1 LFEDFVLDTDRR
13 ELRRGPALLP
23 AEAQVFDL
31 LVFLVSNRDRVISK
45 DDLLASVWGGR
56 IVSESTLAS
65 RINAARRVLGDNGE
79 QQRLIRTIIGKGIR
93 FVGTVRVTDIEG
105 TKVSADERAT
115 DPALPDKPSIAVL
128 PFANLSG
135 DPDQDH
141 FAYGMAEDIIT
152 ALSRYP
158 TLFVIARGSSFAH
171 DGHGVDITLVGGKLG
186 VRYVLDGSV
195 RKGADRIRVTARL
208 VEAAAGKQVW
218 AERYDRETAD
228 IFALQ
233 DEITEAITT
242 AIAPAIGDVE
252 RRIAMRKPPSSLD
265 AWGAYQRGL
274 WHVSKFSKEDNALA
288 QECFRQA
295 IALDPNFPGGY
306 RGLAVALIQAAGGYL
321 ASGQEELGKEAEALA
336 RRAVEL
342 DGSDAE
348 SRAYHSNAL
357 WSCRDYDNALA
368 EAKRL

>member
-1 LFEDFVLDTDRR
+1 
-13 ELRRGPALLP
+13 
-23 AEAQVFDL
+23 
-31 LVFLVSNRDRVISK
+31 
-45 DDLLASVWGGR
+45 
-56 IVSESTLAS
+56 
-65 RINAARRVLGDNGE
+65 
-79 QQRLIRTIIGKGIR
+79 
-93 FVGTVRVTDIEG
+93 VG
-105 TKVSADERAT
+105 
-115 DPALPDKPSIAVL
+115 
-128 PFANLSG
+128 
-135 DPDQDH
+135 
-141 FAYGMAEDIIT
+141 
-152 ALSRYP
+152 
-158 TLFVIARGSSFAH
+158 
-171 DGHGVDITLVGGKLG
+171 
-186 VRYVLDGSV
+186 YVLDGSV

-218 AERYDRETAD
+218 AERYDREIAD

-252 RRIAMRKPPSSLD
+252 RRIAMREPASSLD

-295 IALDPNFPGGY
+295 IELDPNFRGGY
-306 RGLAVALIQAAGGYL
+306 RGLAVAVIQAAGGYL

-348 SRAYHSNAL
+348 SRAYHSNAF
-357 WSCRDYDNALA
+357 WSCGDYDSALA
-368 EAKRL
+368 EAKTALTLSPNLARGHANYGCALIFSGRPKEGIASLEKSIELDPYEPMFLSRLNLLALGLYFAGEYQAAVEAAKRTIRATPDYPLPYRWLAAALGQLGRTTEAKQALEKAIAVAPDMFDSTSVRLNGGRRR